1 MSHRKQFVKT
11 FDRASRADYRA
22 QRDKLRSFPPS
33 EIVEDSDGSV
43 EEMLRHLDR
52 VETRKAR
59 PERRPQPSEL
69 GNHAKLPEGRVSGL
83 RRRTFGEDD

>member
-11 FDRASRADYRA
+11 FDRSSRADYRA
-22 QRDKLRSFPPS
+22 QRDKLRSISPS
-33 EIVEDSDGSV
+33 EIVEDSDGTV

-59 PERRPQPSEL
+59 PERRPQPREL
-69 GNHAKLPEGRVSGL
+69 GNHPKLPEGRFPGL
-83 RRRTFGEDD
+83 RRWTFGEDD